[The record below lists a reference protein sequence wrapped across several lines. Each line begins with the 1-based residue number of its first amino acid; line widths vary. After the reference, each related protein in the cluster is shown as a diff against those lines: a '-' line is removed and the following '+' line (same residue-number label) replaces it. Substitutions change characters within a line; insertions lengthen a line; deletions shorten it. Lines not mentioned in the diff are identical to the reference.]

1 MLTNLFIVNPNL
13 NSNVKNFVTWFIHH
27 VVFG

>member
-13 NSNVKNFVTWFIHH
+13 NSNVKNFVT
-27 VVFG
+27 